1 MNYYDQK
8 MTEVVSL
15 YLSNLNYNKYLPI
28 LDNKIIK
35 NNITFVLE
43 EINSYDSVIS
53 KEYFISNESEV
64 LSKNDLKENI
74 EWISYNGIEQITEEG
89 TYVIYIKITEYK
101 DRISYIN
108 TDVLV
113 FDIKAP
119 EVTLSS
125 DEYNWTEY
133 LNEPL
138 EKYTSKIEEFTISTQ
153 DNLSGIAYIRYLIS
167 SNLYTEAELSA
178 LEENNWSDF
187 QNKITLNELGKN
199 IVYVQV
205 VDYSENIKYVS
216 SYYFNYQ
223 GYQTLKLSY

>member
-1 MNYYDQK
+1 MGGRIPMNYYDQK

-89 TYVIYIKITEYK
+89 TYVIYIKITDYK

-108 TDVLV
+108 SDVLV
-113 FDIKAP
+113 LDLTAP

-125 DEYNWTEY
+125 ADYNWTEY

-167 SNLYTEAELSA
+167 SNLYTGSR
-178 LEENNWSDF
+178 
-187 QNKITLNELGKN
+187 
-199 IVYVQV
+199 
-205 VDYSENIKYVS
+205 IKC
-216 SYYFNYQ
+216 FRR
-223 GYQTLKLSY
+223 K